1 MTAPPVGMQ
10 PKHHG
15 STRVSVATTTTSQ
28 PHAQAAKVAA
38 VAMSPRTRAMLEG
51 AILPT
56 LLRLIAGN
64 LTGTVTQAVVG
75 LMGTFYISWLG
86 ADAVAGV
93 TLVFP
98 LFILMTTMSGGG
110 VGGAVSGVVARTLG
124 AGRPEA
130 ADAVALHA
138 IALGFLLGAVFT
150 AAELLGGPALFRAM
164 GATGGTLQA
173 AIAYG
178 GVLFAGISALWLYNI
193 LNAILR
199 GAGTV
204 RLSAIVTV
212 VGAAVTLSLSPAMI
226 LGWGPFP
233 QFGIVGAALVPTIF
247 YVGAT
252 IFLAVYLLSGRTPI
266 NPLRR
271 IKFETRLFWQILR
284 IGLPAAV
291 NTSLTSSTLLLIA
304 WLVASFGSKALAGY
318 GIASR
323 LETGLS
329 PVLAGIGASLVA
341 MVGSN
346 IGAGQLARAQRI
358 TWIGACLAGCLTA
371 AIGVFGFFAPGV
383 WIGIFSNDAA
393 VLDAGTRYLHTV
405 GPAFAFL
412 GIANTLFFASLG
424 AGRPFWPLCCA
435 FLRLV
440 TTVGGGAVAGFTLGG
455 GLDGI
460 SAAMVVGLI
469 VYGGGTALAIRLG
482 AWRR

>member
-124 AGRPEA
+124 AG
-130 ADAVALHA
+130 
-138 IALGFLLGAVFT
+138 FT